1 MENRAYAIAVGIFT
15 LVLGIAMLFAY
26 WWISGSQ
33 QARSEY
39 TIASHLPVAGLSA
52 ESIVKFRGVDVGK
65 VTEISLDPSSQTT
78 VLIKIAVEKNL
89 KLSTEAYAEL
99 RRQGITG
106 LAYIDLND
114 ESKNAPALP
123 AGSIIPL
130 RATLVDTLIS
140 KGPEFIAQLE
150 ILMRNTNQLTE
161 SANRLLTNV
170 DIKQLNNTI
179 ANFEKVSEKALPAL
193 DSATNMFNG
202 ANKLMSEKNQ
212 TQFVQAL
219 KSLQQTSDAAIPLIN
234 ELTLT
239 SKKIHNTANQFEIS
253 TNHLSNTLDN
263 ETLPQIHT
271 LTQNMNQSAI
281 NFNQLIEVL
290 KDNPQSI
297 LFGNPAL
304 PAGPGEEGFNTKP

>member
-15 LVLGIAMLFAY
+15 LVLGIGMILAY

-39 TIASHLPVAGLSA
+39 TIASQLPVTGLSS
-52 ESIVKFRGVDVGK
+52 EGTVKFRGVDVGK
-65 VTEISLDPSSQTT
+65 VTEVSLDPLSQTT
-78 VLIKIAVEKNL
+78 VLIKIEVEENL
-89 KLSTEAYAEL
+89 RLSSEAYAEL

-123 AGSIIPL
+123 AGGTIPL
-130 RATLVDTLIS
+130 RPTLVDDLIA
-140 KGPEFIAQLE
+140 KGPELLAQLE
-150 ILMRNTNQLTE
+150 VLMRNTNQLTE
-161 SANRLLTNV
+161 SANRLLTSV
-170 DIKQLNNTI
+170 DIKTLNNTI
-179 ANFEKVSEKALPAL
+179 ANFEKASEKALPAL
-193 DSATNMFNG
+193 DSAANMFNG

-212 TQFVQAL
+212 TQLVQAL
-219 KSLQQTSDAAIPLIN
+219 KSVQQTSDAAIPLIN

-239 SKKIHNTANQFEIS
+239 TKKIHNTANQFEIS
-253 TNHLSNTLDN
+253 TNQLSNTLDN
-263 ETLPQIHT
+263 ETLPQLQV

>member
-15 LVLGIAMLFAY
+15 LVLGIGLLFAY
-26 WWISGSQ
+26 SWISGSR
-33 QARSEY
+33 QARTEY
-39 TIASHLPVAGLSA
+39 TVSSHLPVTGLSPEA
-52 ESIVKFRGVDVGK
+52 AVKFRGVDVGK
-65 VTEISLDPSSQTT
+65 VIEISIDPASQTT
-78 VLIKIAVEKNL
+78 VLINIAIAENL
-89 KLSTEAYAEL
+89 KLTSEAYAEL

-130 RATLVDTLIS
+130 RPTLVDDLIF

-212 TQFVQAL
+212 TQLVQAL
-219 KSLQQTSDAAIPLIN
+219 KSLQQTSDSTIPLIN
-234 ELTLT
+234 ELTLAT
-239 SKKIHNTANQFEIS
+239 KSIHNTANQIEIS
-253 TNHLSNTLDN
+253 ANQLTNKLDT

-281 NFNQLIEVL
+281 HFNQLINGLE
-290 KDNPQSI
+290 DNPQSI
-297 LFGNPAL
+297 LFGNPVL
-304 PAGPGEEGFNTKP
+304 PAGPGEAGFNTKP